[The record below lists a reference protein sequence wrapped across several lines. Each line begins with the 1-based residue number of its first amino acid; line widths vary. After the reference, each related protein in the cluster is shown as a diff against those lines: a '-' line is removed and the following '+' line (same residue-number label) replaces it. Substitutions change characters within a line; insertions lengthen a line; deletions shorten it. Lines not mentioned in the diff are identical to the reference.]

1 MLCSLYGSQNVL
13 WLNDKG
19 TALPGYESRKCS
31 FFIINCTQLC
41 KTYGWD
47 CPRLDFGLSLD
58 KLPALFWFQIAVM
71 SRKKYYKFK
80 SVLKDSET
88 VYCYCF
94 WKIEQLGLHN
104 EARIACSM
112 SAPQQIL
119 SMQCMYSMISGV
131 KLPLLTFLCRWLFNA
146 VFLAS
151 GKAEHDIIRC
161 PLTTFLRQKLW
172 TQVTRTNKVVLDQ

>member
-1 MLCSLYGSQNVL
+1 MIKELHFLNTNPGSAGPLSSTVHSCVKHMAETVPDL
-13 WLNDKG
+13 TLGWVW
-19 TALPGYESRKCS
+19 A
-31 FFIINCTQLC
+31 NCLHCFDSKSQLC
-41 KTYGWD
+41 HVKNTINSKVSSKT
-47 CPRLDFGLSLD
+47 
-58 KLPALFWFQIAVM
+58 VN
-71 SRKKYYKFK
+71 
-80 SVLKDSET
+80 SET